1 MKKIKAFKNYNEF
14 VDFLN
19 SLNNVEEKLYYI
31 YQYFRNYVSYDYDN
45 LQLVK
50 IMRGDVKKLADIR
63 DFANETSRTSF
74 NKRRIL
80 EMLDNLLYQQ
90 SGTILSDNV
99 IDIIFKN
106 YELEKESALNFD
118 LNNSRFYNG
127 LLQRGIC
134 SDYAQWI
141 NKLCNDVGLVSYV
154 VYGYSSTAHAWNV
167 IYDSN
172 NKKWINFDMTM
183 VKFCNDSFAGNNYY
197 DAEGWS
203 CLSTEEMFLKQ
214 PNRKICYLSN
224 GTVFS
229 PPLNNNN
236 YYLYIELLY
245 NSLPNSENKKIKK
258 L

>member
-1 MKKIKAFKNYNEF
+1 MKTLKDLKKYNEF

-19 SLNNVEEKLYYI
+19 SLNTVEEKLYYV
-31 YQYFRNYVSYDYDN
+31 YQYFRDFVSYDYDN

-50 IMRGDVKKLADIR
+50 IVRSDDKKLAYIQ
-63 DFANETSRTSF
+63 DFANKTSRTPF

-90 SGTILSDNV
+90 DGTILSDGV

-106 YELEKESALNFD
+106 YELEDGNALNFD

-127 LLQRGIC
+127 LLQKGIC

-141 NKLCNDVGLVSYV
+141 NKLCNDIGLTSCI

-167 IYDSN
+167 VYDPD

-183 VKFCNDSFAGNNYY
+183 VEFCNNNFAGNFYKN
-197 DAEGWS
+197 AEKWAFA
-203 CLSTEEMFLKQ
+203 STKEMFLMQ
-214 PNRKICYLSN
+214 PKRKIVSLSTGKVFFPPIDYSNYSLYL
-224 GTVFS
+224 
-229 PPLNNNN
+229 
-236 YYLYIELLY
+236 E
-245 NSLPNSENKKIKK
+245 SLNSECDVKKKK
-258 L
+258 FKRL